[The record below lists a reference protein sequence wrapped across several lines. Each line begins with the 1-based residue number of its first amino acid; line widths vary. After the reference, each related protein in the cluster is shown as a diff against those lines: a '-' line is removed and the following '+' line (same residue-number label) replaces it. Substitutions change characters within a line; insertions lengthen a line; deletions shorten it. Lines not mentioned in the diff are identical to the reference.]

1 MKSRVSLVCFNPQ
14 GRIQFPAVSGLINPR
29 IKNLEG
35 KKIAIIWDGK
45 KGGDN
50 FCIAVEELLNQR
62 YPTATTIRLV
72 WGDAEAAE
80 KAKKEADTFI
90 YGVADNGMGGW
101 LQCVQVVALERLG
114 KPGVFVVGDNAIHT
128 ARMSAEAAG
137 IPTLRIVSLP
147 SIDYYPNRLTVESI
161 RPVAQASID
170 LIVKSLTRPLTP
182 EEKNPAPKIPK
193 RTAKTV
199 KINAGSYDSAIENFN
214 QSYLDKRWGD
224 GLPLIP
230 PTEQAVKWMLKGT
243 KRASNEVIGR
253 VPYRNGIATVEK
265 IAVNAV
271 MAGARPEY
279 LPVIIAAMEC
289 LTEEST
295 FTHMMSSE
303 GSFTLA
309 IMVSGP
315 IARELKMNSGVGLL
329 GHGWRANNTI
339 GRAIRLNLINIG
351 YLWPGEIDMALIGR
365 PSSHTFYTFAENM
378 EQSPWEPFNVG
389 LGYQAIDSC
398 VTVSTVASAGGTGI
412 RIYGGGVVE
421 PWDVRSVL
429 NDIVK
434 DVADDRQTL
443 GQYKLGVANPF
454 AHLRKHIIVIHPE
467 LAIMLQSLGYNTK
480 CSLRDYIYESTR
492 IPYEELSEQ
501 EIRGLNDRINTKP
514 PDMDIFYAHDAIPAE
529 RLPVIKES
537 LKPGG
542 RVPVVNP
549 EDIHII
555 VSGSIPGY
563 SFGMWYFRTAHKT
576 KVIRGATLTKSGK
589 RGGID
594 QHGK

>member
-1 MKSRVSLVCFNPQ
+1 MKPRVSLVCFNPQ
-14 GRIQFPAVSGLINPR
+14 GRIQFPAASGLINPR

-50 FCIAVEELLNQR
+50 FCIAVEELLNER

-72 WGDAEAAE
+72 WGDAEAAA

-101 LQCVQVVALERLG
+101 LQCLQVVALERLG
-114 KPGVFVVGDNAIHT
+114 KPGVFVVGDNAIQT

-137 IPTLRIVSLP
+137 MPTLRIVSLP

-161 RPVAQASID
+161 RPVAQASVD

-182 EEKNPAPKIPK
+182 EEKNPTPKIPK

-199 KINAGSYDSAIENFN
+199 KVNADSYDSAIEMFN

-230 PTEQAVKWMLKGT
+230 PTEKAVKWMLKGT
-243 KRASNEVIGR
+243 KRVPDEVIGR

-271 MAGARPEY
+271 MAGAKPEY
-279 LPVIIAAMEC
+279 LPVIIAALEC

-315 IARELKMNSGVGLL
+315 IASELKMNSGVGLL

-378 EQSPWEPFNVG
+378 EQSPWEPFNMG
-389 LGYQAIDSC
+389 LGYKAEDSC

-467 LAIMLQSLGYNTK
+467 LAIMLQGLGYNTK
-480 CSLRDYIYESTR
+480 RSLRDYIYESTR

-563 SFGMWYFRTAHKT
+563 SFGMWYFRTAHRT

-589 RGGID
+589 QGGID